1 MTDHDPKLT
10 GRLHE
15 DKPRRPRP
23 DLSQHRTWLLALA
36 RRPQV
41 VVPVALVLGALVG
54 AGVVAAATPAATAT
68 SEYQALEA
76 RLDRA
81 VEAKDEDLAE
91 QRAQIRDLRVEKG
104 ELEAAASDVKRQQ
117 LAADARDAELA
128 TRESAVGAAEASKK
142 ASQFSDG
149 VHIVGTTVAA
159 GVYSISSSDSC
170 YYVWR
175 TGTGSDSEIVDNH
188 IVSGPATVTLR
199 DGEVFETSRC
209 GTWNKVG

>member
-1 MTDHDPKLT
+1 
-10 GRLHE
+10 
-15 DKPRRPRP
+15 
-23 DLSQHRTWLLALA
+23 
-36 RRPQV
+36 
-41 VVPVALVLGALVG
+41 VALVLGALVG

-91 QRAQIRDLRVEKG
+91 QLAQIRDLRVEKG

-175 TGTGSDSEIVDNH
+175 TGTGSDSEIVDNN